1 MKLHLIRDVLAP
13 DYTLG
18 RLAIDGVFECYTC
31 EDTVRQVEGQPV
43 EQWKIDGKT
52 AIPRG
57 NYIVIIDHS
66 NHFNR
71 ELPRLL
77 DVPGYEGVRIHSG
90 NTPADTEGCLL
101 VGQSRTANGVGMS
114 RLAFDALFEKMES
127 VYLRHEPISL
137 EIE

>member
-1 MKLHLIRDVLAP
+1 MKLHLIRDVIGA
-13 DYTLG
+13 DFTLG
-18 RLAIDGVFECYTC
+18 RLAINGVFACYTC
-31 EDTVRQVEGQPV
+31 EDTVRQVVGQPV
-43 EQWKIDGKT
+43 EQWKIPGKT

-90 NTPADTEGCLL
+90 NTAADTEGCIL
-101 VGQSRTANGVGMS
+101 VGQVRTLNGVGMS
-114 RLAFDALFEKMES
+114 RLAFDVLFDKMEDA
-127 VYLRHEPISL
+127 YTRHEPLSL

>member
-1 MKLHLIRDVLAP
+1 MKLHLIRDVLTP

-43 EQWKIDGKT
+43 EQWKVAGTT

-90 NTPADTEGCLL
+90 NTAANTEGCIL
-101 VGQSRTANGVGMS
+101 VGQVRTGNGVGMS
-114 RLAFDALFEKMES
+114 HIAFDALFEKMDS
-127 VYLRHEPISL
+127 AYLRHEPISL